1 MGPANST
8 ADDQDIVRI
17 AKEVI
22 EELGISSFRPV
33 SVSWTDELPWTLA
46 DSESTI
52 PELTGIVKRNVPIG
66 WCVFT
71 WDRVLLPT
79 GMKGKLD
86 PEEWRPLLASSLIY
100 ESKLKTRR
108 DLGVV
113 LVSTPVIIDGLGWLE
128 LFAVSTPEAGIPALL
143 FVLDFVG
150 LFAAFFLMGF
160 MAKWFSKRLRLRA
173 DTLATEHVGREAL
186 GRVLEK
192 MEALG
197 LADEYAGLRFN
208 GFTFSSEI
216 MSGRPTLAERIMNLK
231 RNSRVVVEN

>member
-1 MGPANST
+1 M
-8 ADDQDIVRI
+8 
-17 AKEVI
+17 
-22 EELGISSFRPV
+22 
-33 SVSWTDELPWTLA
+33 
-46 DSESTI
+46 
-52 PELTGIVKRNVPIG
+52 
-66 WCVFT
+66 
-71 WDRVLLPT
+71 
-79 GMKGKLD
+79 
-86 PEEWRPLLASSLIY
+86 ASSLIY

-208 GFTFSSEI
+208 GFTFSS
-216 MSGRPTLAERIMNLK
+216 GL
-231 RNSRVVVEN
+231 